1 MMIKDNDYDSGS
13 DDDNDSGSDGEDSD
27 YDEYS
32 SNEWCYD
39 DDNIKMTITIM
50 KIAFGRKIHQHRHYH
65 YVRI

>member
-32 SNEWCYD
+32 SNE
-39 DDNIKMTITIM
+39 
-50 KIAFGRKIHQHRHYH
+50 
-65 YVRI
+65 